1 MRSDAAA
8 AAPEGAPPSLVE
20 RDGRLVIVIPM
31 RFKRRNGRKEIILP
45 PSPEGVF
52 RCDARRPPRPASAA
66 DNPAVQKQLVI
77 AVARAHRW
85 QRLLDEGRFKSVRD
99 LAAALDLDI
108 GYVRRTLGLTLLRPD
123 LVRAILD
130 GTEANGLSLNRLVV
144 GVPAKWEEQDGD
156 SRVPLKRTTGC

>member
-1 MRSDAAA
+1 MRNDAAA

-45 PSPEGVF
+45 PNPEGASLSH
-52 RCDARRPPRPASAA
+52 ARRAPPMAV

-77 AVARAHRW
+77 AVARGHRW
-85 QRLLDEGRFKSVRD
+85 QGLLDQGRFKTIRD
-99 LAAALDLDI
+99 LAAGLNLDI

-123 LVRAILD
+123 LVRALLD
-130 GTEANGLSLNRLVV
+130 GSEPDGLSLNQLVV
-144 GVPAKWEEQDGD
+144 GVPVRWEEQLGAE
-156 SRVPLKRTTGC
+156 